1 MRETHRDTETQ
12 SSIYTYLQL
21 HLAAKKDIEALS
33 KIPHPKFI
41 ELQLSCSSNSPPNL

>member
-1 MRETHRDTETQ
+1 MRETQRERE

-33 KIPHPKFI
+33 KIPHPKFT
-41 ELQLSCSSNSPPNL
+41 ELNLSCSSNSPPNF